1 MARGSL
7 RLLLPLLSVFA
18 LAVMLILATAPSL
31 AGPVEITP
39 LPPVE
44 HPDGRAGACFSYY
57 PNDPHGYHPYLP
69 LVYDAGS
76 RWDRFDFQWAALE
89 AVETVDG
96 EWDSGVRTGYDV
108 LVDDLHDAGMNMVGI
123 LLWTPDWAVEEAA
136 RGDAAQ
142 DEAHFPQLAVAAP
155 PGASSAPPRGLYEEW
170 NDWTEEDGDPINYWG
185 RFVHKIVS
193 RYGNRVKHWEM
204 WNEPEWSDFWT
215 GTSADYAQLL
225 KVGYQATKD
234 ACPDCTV
241 LFGGLHYWE
250 NPSYFRW
257 VLNTLDADPEAAQH
271 NHFFDVMSVHLY
283 SRSASIY
290 DEVVNIRSGMRA
302 YGVADH
308 PIWLTETGAP
318 VWDDVSVDPDP
329 TKHEW
334 SATQEEAAA
343 FVIQSYAN
351 AWAAGVEKYF
361 FFRTNDQDMGE
372 YFGLIR
378 NDQTLRPA
386 YVAYQVAAGYM
397 ISPTLVSRQVYTD
410 GARSVTLWGTPHGK
424 LSVFWNAAPISRTR
438 VYSGVL
444 PSATLLDRW
453 GVTRTITAT
462 AALRSELVEE
472 LTDSHGANHPYTLTL
487 PGATANRLPPNE
499 DDYIIG
505 GEPYLLIEADTTP
518 PTATV
523 QPLLSPLKAQSI
535 PISWEGGDDAAGLW
549 GFDIQVREGP
559 TDTLSGTL
567 ASSQDVG
574 LWSDWLSFTET
585 AQITAAQYVGDQHG
599 QTYCFRARA
608 WDRVGNRGAWPEE
621 AQACTTLDLMREVHL
636 DLAGVFGDE
645 DSDGVW
651 GTEEI
656 TLTEMSLRLV
666 DADGMDVVTP
676 TVGSSWEFT
685 ATLRAGDYVLIVA
698 PLDWPAPPG
707 GWLPRRLPVSIEFG
721 DGVQEIVLQTIG
733 LLSHRSSAYLPSIV
747 RGGTGE

>member
-7 RLLLPLLSVFA
+7 RLLPPLLSVFA
-18 LAVMLILATAPSL
+18 ISAMLILATVPIL
-31 AGPVEITP
+31 AGTVEVTP

-44 HPDGRAGACFSYY
+44 HPDGRSGTCFSYY
-57 PNDPHGYHPYLP
+57 PNDPHGNHPYLP

-76 RWDRFDFQWAALE
+76 RWDRFDFQWAVLE
-89 AVETVDG
+89 PVETVDG
-96 EWDSGVRTGYDV
+96 GWDSGVRTGYDV
-108 LVDDLHDAGMNMVGI
+108 LVNDLHAAGMNMVGI
-123 LLWTPDWAVEEAA
+123 LLWTPSWVFEKGEDAQREAVQ
-136 RGDAAQ
+136 G
-142 DEAHFPQLAVAAP
+142 EAHFPQLAVTAPAGVSSDPP
-155 PGASSAPPRGLYEEW
+155 PGLEQEW
-170 NDWTEEDGDPINYWG
+170 DDWTEEDGDAINYWG

-193 RYGNRVKHWEM
+193 RYGDRVKYWEM
-204 WNEPEWSDFWT
+204 WNEPEWSQFWT
-215 GTSADYAQLL
+215 GTSAEYAQLL

-250 NPSYFRW
+250 EPSYFRW
-257 VLNTLDADPEAAQH
+257 VLSALDADPEAAQH

-290 DEVVNIRSGMRA
+290 DEVENIRSGMRA

-318 VWDDVSVDPDP
+318 VWDDATVDPDP
-329 TKHEW
+329 TKDEW
-334 SATQEEAAA
+334 SVTQEEAAA

-424 LSVFWNAAPISRTR
+424 LSVLWNTAPISHTR

-453 GVTRTITAT
+453 GVTQTITAT
-462 AALRSELVEE
+462 VMTTE
-472 LTDSHGANHPYTLTL
+472 SHGMNHPYTLTL

-518 PTATV
+518 PTATL
-523 QPLLSPLKAQSI
+523 QPLLSPLKAQTI
-535 PISWEGGDDAAGLW
+535 PIFWDGDDDAAGLW
-549 GFDIQVREGP
+549 GVDIQVREGP
-559 TDTLSGTL
+559 TDTVSGTL
-567 ASSQDVG
+567 ATSQDAG

-585 AQITAAQYVGDQHG
+585 EQISSAQYVDGQHG

-608 WDRVGNRGAWPEE
+608 WDRAGNRGAWPEE
-621 AQACTTLDLMREVHL
+621 AQACTTLDLMREVHFK
-636 DLAGVFGDE
+636 LADVFGDE

-666 DADGMDVVTP
+666 DAGGMDAVKP

-685 ATLRAGDYVLIVA
+685 ATLKAGDYTLIIA

-707 GWLPRRLPVSIEFG
+707 GWMPRRLPVSIEFG
-721 DGVQEIVLQTIG
+721 DDVQEIALPPQG
-733 LLSHRSSAYLPSIV
+733 LLPHCSSAYLPSV
-747 RGGTGE
+747 MQGGGGE